1 MDIQW
6 IYGINLKKGEKMKN
20 KCKCPFG
27 NGFVNENDCEN
38 YSSFYNYDC
47 FGNETD

>member
-6 IYGINLKKGEKMKN
+6 IYGIDLKMKKGEKMKN
-20 KCKCPFG
+20 KCKCPLG
-27 NGFVNENDCEN
+27 NENDCEN
-38 YSSFYNYDC
+38 CSRFYDYDC